1 MATVTETAMT
11 IEELA
16 HRSGMTVRNIRAHQS
31 RGLLPSP
38 EVRGRTGY
46 YDAEHLARLRLIR
59 DLQAQ
64 GFNLAA
70 IGGLLQMSE
79 AGGHGARFQE
89 ALAVP
94 FGDERPEVV
103 PEADVARA
111 FGGELDPAAVARAE
125 QQGVVRRLDG
135 GRFEVASP
143 TLLRAAAELVRLG
156 VPIENVLAVGDEVR
170 KGTDAIATAFVRLFV
185 TAVLDGGRGPGTPEP
200 GEALERMRPL
210 ATGAVLA
217 GFQRAMA
224 AAIERSLER
233 VSSASTPELE

>member
-1 MATVTETAMT
+1 MT

-16 HRSGMTVRNIRAHQS
+16 LRSGMTVRNIRAHQS

-46 YDAEHLARLRLIR
+46 YGGDHLARLQLIR
-59 DLQAQ
+59 ELQDQ

-70 IGGLLQMSE
+70 IGGLLEMSE
-79 AGGHGARFQE
+79 AGGAEARFQE
-89 ALAVP
+89 ALTVP
-94 FGDERPEVV
+94 FGDERPEIAT
-103 PEADVARA
+103 EADVARA
-111 FGGELDPAAVARAE
+111 FGGELDPAALARAE
-125 QQGVVRRLDG
+125 AQGVLRRLDD
-135 GRFEVASP
+135 GRFEVSSP
-143 TLLRAAAELVRLG
+143 TLLRAAAELVRIG
-156 VPIENVLAVGDEVR
+156 IPIGEVLAVGDEIR
-170 KGTDAIATAFVRLFV
+170 RGTDAIATAFVRLFV
-185 TAVLDGGRGPGTPEP
+185 GSVLDAARASGAPEP

-233 VSSASTPELE
+233 VSSAPTPERE